1 MATARALLR
10 RPSIL
15 VLDKGTSALDQESE
29 HVVQLALVKASRGRT
44 MVVIA
49 HRLAT
54 IQKMERIVVLDEGR
68 IVEEGR
74 HEELLRRGG
83 LYAHLVQSQQLEV

>member
-68 IVEEGR
+68 IVEEVV
-74 HEELLRRGG
+74 
-83 LYAHLVQSQQLEV
+83 YQLI